1 MTLPELIY
9 ASVAQVYLYMSM
21 PKGSPYPGT
30 RPLTSEELTSVLDY
44 AAKVIT
50 RNGYNGEQVVRT
62 CVNHVLEHHYQE
74 TW

>member
-1 MTLPELIY
+1 MALPELIY
-9 ASVAQVYLYMSM
+9 ASVAQVYLYI
-21 PKGSPYPGT
+21 GSPYPGA

-44 AAKVIT
+44 AANAIT